1 MPEGFAP
8 VAAADAE
15 VLLLG
20 TMPSSA
26 SLQKGQY
33 YGFGRNA
40 FWPMLYALLD
50 AGEPPADYA
59 LRLKFVL
66 SHRLALW
73 DVLRTCE
80 RKGSADAAIR
90 APQANDFAAFAAAH
104 PHIRRVF
111 FNSSGAALLYRR
123 LVIPD
128 PFAHCPKTTLP
139 SSSPAR
145 AMRFE
150 DKLQLW
156 LPLREALGKQPRG
169 ENGAFSL

>member
-8 VAAADAE
+8 VAAPDAE

-20 TMPSSA
+20 TMPSVA

-40 FWPMLYALLD
+40 FWPLLYALWE
-50 AGEPPADYA
+50 AGEPPEEYA
-59 LRLKFVL
+59 LRLQFVV

-73 DVLRTCE
+73 DVLRECE
-80 RKGSADAAIR
+80 RKGSADASIR

-104 PHIRRVF
+104 PRIRRVF
-111 FNSSGAALLYRR
+111 FNSSGAAALYRR
-123 LVIPD
+123 LVNPD

-145 AMRFE
+145 AMRFA
-150 DKLQLW
+150 DKLRLW
-156 LPLREALGKQPRG
+156 LPLREALEEQGGG
-169 ENGAFSL
+169 ENGAFSR